1 MITQYFPGAKWWKF
15 DFHTH
20 TPASSDF
27 MEGCSDEDKEKIT
40 PEFWLEKFTNEGI
53 ECVAITDHNSG
64 KWIDRLK
71 QANEQL
77 TDKLHL
83 FPSVEISVTGDVH
96 ILAIFDPSKGTS
108 DIDALLGAVGY
119 NTGTKGGSDSVTTK
133 SITEVIDIII
143 DHGGVAIPA
152 HADKKKG
159 LFASQGNTLKQV
171 LNNKNIHAMELCDET
186 YEKPRLYQE
195 QKIQWSEVL
204 GSDTHN
210 FRQPSFGNFTWI
222 KMENPTI
229 EGLRL
234 ALTDGEASVNREMT
248 KDLNQHAELTIE
260 SFQINKTKYIGK
272 KESLRC
278 KFSPF
283 LNTVIGGRGSG
294 KSTLLEFMRF
304 VFRRDKELPEAI
316 RSEFDKYFQVGGD
329 NLLTNESRL
338 SLVYQKQGSR
348 YRLNWSANAEL
359 PSLEVVDENGDW
371 QPTDGE

>member
-1 MITQYFPGAKWWKF
+1 MTTQSFPGAKWWKF

-27 MEGCSDEDKEKIT
+27 MEGCPGEARDEVT
-40 PEFWLEKFTNEGI
+40 PKFWLEKFIDKGI
-53 ECVAITDHNSG
+53 DCVAITDHNSG
-64 KWIDRLK
+64 AWIDKLK
-71 QANEQL
+71 SANDKLEE
-77 TDKLHL
+77 KLHL
-83 FPSVEISVTGDVH
+83 FPGVEISVTGDVH
-96 ILAIFDPSKGTS
+96 ILAIFDPSKSTS
-108 DIDALLGAVGY
+108 DIDTLLGAVVY
-119 NTGTKGGSDSVTTK
+119 TGTKGGSDGVTKK

-152 HADKKKG
+152 HADKEKG
-159 LFASQGNTLKQV
+159 LFASQVSTLKQA
-171 LNNKNIHAMELCDET
+171 LNNKNIHAIELCNET
-186 YEKPRLYQE
+186 YEKPQLYQE

-210 FRQPSFGNFTWI
+210 FRGSGFGDFTWI
-222 KMENPTI
+222 KMEDPTI

-234 ALTDGEASVNREMT
+234 ALTDGKASVNREMT
-248 KDLNQHAELTIE
+248 KDLNRHAELIIE
-260 SFQINKTKYIGK
+260 SFQINKAKYIGR
-272 KESLRC
+272 KELEC
-278 KFSPF
+278 EFSPF

-316 RSEFDKYFQVGGD
+316 RGEFDKYYQFSGD
-329 NLLTNESRL
+329 NLLTKDSQL